1 MRARLPRLYHHG
13 PLRVSGTEI
22 ALNAGAAHHAARVLR
37 LRPNDRIRLFNG
49 TFNVII
55 SMKFVEKE

>member
-1 MRARLPRLYHHG
+1 
-13 PLRVSGTEI
+13 VSGTEI